1 MEQNA
6 RATFGTKLGIIAATA
21 GSAVGLG
28 NIWRFP
34 SQTAQDG
41 GAIFVFVY
49 IACVAFFG
57 VPIVLAEFVLGRA
70 GKANSAG
77 AYRNLAPKKKFHLF
91 GYFSILVAFLIMG
104 FYMVVSG
111 WTLEFLWLS
120 LTGELGKTQDFAA
133 LFDKILNDAE
143 TQIFWMVA
151 FTLVTAGIV
160 AFGVKKGIE
169 LASKFMMP
177 LLFFVLI
184 VLCVRAITLP
194 GAGAGLKY
202 LFAPSLENAASAG
215 TRILTDAL
223 GQCFF
228 SLSVGMGCLMTYA
241 SYFKKDVKLTKT
253 AGTMATLDTSVALL
267 AGVMIFPTAF
277 ALTAN
282 PETMVETLK
291 TGGPG
296 LVFIAVPQLLQSLP
310 AAQLWSVFFFVLL
323 VLASLTSTISLLE
336 VITAFVHEEVRITLP
351 KKIRLLAQKKSA
363 GSASENSCRN
373 ANAEE
378 TVLRQEYRIARP
390 FAVLIISL
398 GVIALGCLCA
408 FSLGSGSTLKIFGM
422 SFFDF
427 LDFLTAKLMM
437 PIGGIFISVFAGWV
451 LDKKILATELAS
463 AGTCSVRFFKFYSF
477 VLRFIAPAG
486 ILIMFVAG
494 LAG

>member
-1 MEQNA
+1 
-6 RATFGTKLGIIAATA
+6 
-21 GSAVGLG
+21 
-28 NIWRFP
+28 
-34 SQTAQDG
+34 
-41 GAIFVFVY
+41 
-49 IACVAFFG
+49 
-57 VPIVLAEFVLGRA
+57 
-70 GKANSAG
+70 
-77 AYRNLAPKKKFHLF
+77 
-91 GYFSILVAFLIMG
+91 
-104 FYMVVSG
+104 MVVSG

-133 LFDKILNDAE
+133 LFDKILNDAG

-151 FTLVTAGIV
+151 FTLGTAGIV

-194 GAGAGLKY
+194 GASAGLKY

-241 SYFKKDVKLTKT
+241 SYFKKDVKLAKT
-253 AGTMATLDTSVALL
+253 AGTMATLDSSVALL

-310 AAQLWSVFFFVLL
+310 AAQL
-323 VLASLTSTISLLE
+323 
-336 VITAFVHEEVRITLP
+336 
-351 KKIRLLAQKKSA
+351 
-363 GSASENSCRN
+363 
-373 ANAEE
+373 
-378 TVLRQEYRIARP
+378 
-390 FAVLIISL
+390 
-398 GVIALGCLCA
+398 
-408 FSLGSGSTLKIFGM
+408 
-422 SFFDF
+422 
-427 LDFLTAKLMM
+427 
-437 PIGGIFISVFAGWV
+437 
-451 LDKKILATELAS
+451 
-463 AGTCSVRFFKFYSF
+463 
-477 VLRFIAPAG
+477 
-486 ILIMFVAG
+486 
-494 LAG
+494 

>member
-6 RATFGTKLGIIAATA
+6 RASFGTKLGIIAATA

-57 VPIVLAEFVLGRA
+57 VPIVLAEFILGRA

-77 AYRNLAPKKKFHLF
+77 AYRNLTPKKNFHFF

-104 FYMVVSG
+104 FYMVVAG

-120 LTGELGKTQDFAA
+120 VDGELGKTQDFAA
-133 LFDKILNDAE
+133 LFTQILNNPSK
-143 TQIFWMVA
+143 QIFWTIV
-151 FTLVTAGIV
+151 FTLSTAGIV

-169 LASKFMMP
+169 LASKLMMP
-177 LLFFVLI
+177 LLFLVLI
-184 VLCVRAITLP
+184 VLCVRAVTLP
-194 GAGAGLKY
+194 GATAGLKY
-202 LFAPSLENAASAG
+202 LFEPSLENAASAG

-241 SYFKKDVKLTKT
+241 SYFKKDVKLAKT
-253 AGTMATLDTSVALL
+253 AGTMAALDTSVALL
-267 AGVMIFPTAF
+267 AGVMIFPAAF

-282 PETMVETLK
+282 PESIVETLK

-296 LVFIAVPQLLQSLP
+296 LVFVAVPQLLQSLP
-310 AAQLWSVFFFVLL
+310 AAQLWSIFFFVLL

-336 VITAFVHEEVRITLP
+336 VITAFVHEEARITLP
-351 KKIRLLAQKKSA
+351 KKIHFLRKKTA
-363 GSASENSCRN
+363 GTTENPADGNASE
-373 ANAEE
+373 AI
-378 TVLRQEYRIARP
+378 LRQEYRIARP
-390 FAVLIISL
+390 FAALAISL
-398 GVIALGCLCA
+398 GVIALGVFCA
-408 FSLGSGSTLKIFGM
+408 FSLSEGSSLKIFGM

-451 LDKKILATELAS
+451 LDKKILVAELAGT
-463 AGTCSVRFFKFYSF
+463 GTCSIRFFKFYSF